1 MKRILFV
8 IPTMRIGGAEKALI
22 SLLNSTDQRR
32 VSVDVFLFEHG
43 GVLQKQIPDW
53 VNILPEDIVTRAMTL
68 ELRTYWKDLLHN
80 GKLGAA
86 IVRLWMSIRSTIRGR
101 LNMKPVSS
109 WNTIKKHITP
119 IKEEY
124 DVAIGFL
131 EGFADFYALDKSVA
145 KKKIAWIHSDLGKQR
160 LSSEDIE
167 TYNRFDS
174 YVTITDAC
182 KETFATAINITSDRV
197 SVISNI
203 VSPEQILKLSEET
216 TPEWRKDIAQIL
228 TVGRIEY
235 QKGSDIGLEACKVLA
250 DMGIEYCWHFI
261 GTGSLLDKLRK
272 KASLYGLDDKCIFE
286 GQKEN
291 PYPYMKNADIIVQPS
306 RVEGKSIVL
315 DEAKILGKA
324 IVAADYPSV
333 TDQIENGY
341 TGIIAK
347 TTPEDIADSIVR
359 LLRNDELRR
368 NIENNN
374 IKTVSDL
381 TKQELGKL
389 YSLVEI

>member
-1 MKRILFV
+1 MKKILFV
-8 IPTMRIGGAEKALI
+8 IPTMRIGGAEKALV
-22 SLLNSTDQRR
+22 SLLKSLDPER
-32 VSVDVFLFEHG
+32 VDVDLFLFEHG
-43 GVLQKQIPDW
+43 GPLQKQIPDW
-53 VNILPEDIVTRAMTL
+53 VNILPEDIVTRALTL
-68 ELRTYWKDLLHN
+68 EIRTYWKDLLHN

-86 IVRLWMSIRSTIRGR
+86 ITRLWMSIRSTIRGR
-101 LNMKPVSS
+101 LNLKPVSS
-109 WNTIKKHITP
+109 WNTIKKHIMP

-160 LSSEDIE
+160 LSAEDIE

-203 VSPEQILKLSEET
+203 VSPDQIIKLSEEA

-261 GTGSLLDKLRK
+261 GTGSILEKLKK
-272 KASLYGLDDKCIFE
+272 KASMYGLDGKCIFE

-324 IVAADYPSV
+324 IVVTDYPSV
-333 TDQIENGY
+333 SDQISDGV
-341 TGIIAK
+341 TGIIVKATSK
-347 TTPEDIADSIVR
+347 AIADGITCLFQDDNLRHMLEHNSRTASADTSRKALEGFYSI
-359 LLRNDELRR
+359 
-368 NIENNN
+368 I
-374 IKTVSDL
+374 
-381 TKQELGKL
+381 
-389 YSLVEI
+389 